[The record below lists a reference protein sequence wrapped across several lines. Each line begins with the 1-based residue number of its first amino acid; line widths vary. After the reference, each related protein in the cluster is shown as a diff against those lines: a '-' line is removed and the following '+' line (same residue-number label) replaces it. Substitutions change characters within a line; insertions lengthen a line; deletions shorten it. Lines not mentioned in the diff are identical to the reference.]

1 MSEPA
6 RQTAFDPLAFARS
19 VMRSEADA
27 VRLAA
32 DRLGPPFL
40 RVVDLLADCRGRVAV
55 TGVGKSADVGLK
67 IVGTLNSTG
76 TRAYS
81 LDATRAVHGDLGAVH
96 PDDVALLLSH
106 SGESEELLRLLGPL
120 RELASAVVAVTGNPN
135 GTLARSST
143 AAIVYGPIVEA
154 CPLSL
159 APSSST
165 TVMIALGDAIAFTLS
180 ERRQF
185 TAEQFAKYHPAGSL
199 GRKLAGVEAYMRSGS
214 ELRIA
219 GAGETVRA
227 VFARAKQPGRRTG
240 AVMLTDDDGTLA
252 GIFTD
257 SDLARLFEK
266 NADPAF
272 DRPIAEVMT
281 RRPLTVTV
289 GEKMGAAID
298 LMRAKKISELPVV
311 DADGKPVGM
320 LDVTDLI
327 GVDLPDDA
335 SPPTLKLAD
344 CDESAAPES
353 AR

>member
-1 MSEPA
+1 MTAPA
-6 RQTAFDPLAFARS
+6 AQPAFDPLGFART
-19 VMRSEADA
+19 VLRSEADA
-27 VRLAA
+27 VRAVS
-32 DRLGPPFL
+32 DRLGASFL
-40 RVVDLLADCRGRVAV
+40 RAVDLIAACRGRVAV

-76 TRAYS
+76 TRAYP

-120 RELASAVVAVTGNPN
+120 RELASAVVAVTGNPHS
-135 GTLARSST
+135 TLARSAT
-143 AAIVYGPIVEA
+143 VAVVYGPIVEA

-185 TAEQFAKYHPAGSL
+185 TAEQFARFHPAGSL
-199 GRKLAGVEAYMRSGS
+199 GRKLAGVEAYMRTGAD
-214 ELRIA
+214 LRLA
-219 GAGETVRA
+219 AAAETVRA

-240 AVMLTDDDGTLA
+240 AVMLTNPDGTLA

-257 SDLARLFEK
+257 SDLARLFER
-266 NADPAF
+266 NADTAF

-281 RRPLTVTV
+281 RSPLTVTV
-289 GEKMGAAID
+289 GDKMGPAID
-298 LMRAKKISELPVV
+298 LMRARKISELPVV
-311 DADGKPVGM
+311 DAAGKPAGM

-327 GVDLPDDA
+327 GVDLPDDPA
-335 SPPTLKLAD
+335 PPVLKLLPGERPA
-344 CDESAAPES
+344 
-353 AR
+353 

>member
-1 MSEPA
+1 MSAPA
-6 RQTAFDPLAFARS
+6 ALPAFDPLPFARG
-19 VMRSEADA
+19 VMRGEADA
-27 VRLAA
+27 VRVAA
-32 DRLGPPFL
+32 DRLGPTFL
-40 RVVDLLADCRGRVAV
+40 QVVDLLANCTGRVAV

-120 RELASAVVAVTGNPN
+120 RELASAVVAITGNPH
-135 GTLARSST
+135 GTLARSAT
-143 AAIVYGPIVEA
+143 ASIVYGPVVEA

-165 TVMIALGDAIAFTLS
+165 TVMIALGDAVAFTLS

-185 TAEQFAKYHPAGSL
+185 TAEQFARFHPAGSL
-199 GRKLAGVEAYMRSGS
+199 GRKLAGVEAYMRSGT

-219 GAGETVRA
+219 AASDTVRA
-227 VFARAKQPGRRTG
+227 VFARSKQSGRRTG
-240 AVMLTDDDGTLA
+240 AVMLTDADGTLA

-257 SDLARLFEK
+257 SDLARLFER
-266 NADPAF
+266 NADAAF

-281 RRPLTVTV
+281 RHPLTVSV
-289 GEKMGAAID
+289 GDKMGDAID
-298 LMRAKKISELPVV
+298 RMRAKKVSELPVI
-311 DADGKPVGM
+311 DAAGRPVGL

-327 GVDLPDDA
+327 GVDLPDDPA
-335 SPPTLKLAD
+335 PPVLKLVG
-344 CDESAAPES
+344 DE
-353 AR
+353 

>member
-6 RQTAFDPLAFARS
+6 RQPAFDPLTFART

-27 VRLAA
+27 VRTAA
-32 DRLGPPFL
+32 ERLGPSFV
-40 RVVDLLADCRGRVAV
+40 RVVDLLAGCRGRVAV

-76 TRAYS
+76 TRAYA

-96 PDDVALLLSH
+96 PDDVTLLLSH

-120 RELASAVVAVTGNPN
+120 RELASAVVALTGNPH
-135 GTLARSST
+135 GTLARSAT

-185 TAEQFAKYHPAGSL
+185 TAEQFARFHPAGSL
-199 GRKLAGVEAYMRSGS
+199 GRKLAGVEAYMRRGP

-219 GAGETVRA
+219 AVSETVRA

-240 AVMLTDDDGTLA
+240 AVMLTNPDGSLA

-266 NADPAF
+266 NNDGAF
-272 DRPIAEVMT
+272 DRPIEEVMT
-281 RRPLTVTV
+281 HRPLTVAV
-289 GEKMGAAID
+289 GEKMGTAID
-298 LMRAKKISELPVV
+298 LLRAKKISELPVV
-311 DADGKPVGM
+311 DADGKPIGM

-327 GVDLPDDA
+327 GVDLPDDPG
-335 SPPTLKLAD
+335 SPPTLRLV
-344 CDESAAPES
+344 EPG
-353 AR
+353 

>member
-6 RQTAFDPLAFARS
+6 RLAAFDPLTFART

-32 DRLGPPFL
+32 DRLGASFL
-40 RVVDLLADCRGRVAV
+40 RVVELLAGCRGRVAV
-55 TGVGKSADVGLK
+55 TGVGKSADVGRKL
-67 IVGTLNSTG
+67 VGTLNSTG
-76 TRAYS
+76 TRAYA

-106 SGESEELLRLLGPL
+106 SGESEELLRLLDPL
-120 RELASAVVAVTGNPN
+120 RELASAVVAMTGNAQS
-135 GTLARSST
+135 TLARS
-143 AAIVYGPIVEA
+143 AAAAVVYGPIVEA

-180 ERRQF
+180 EQRQF
-185 TAEQFAKYHPAGSL
+185 TAEQFARFHPAGSL
-199 GRKLAGVEAYMRSGS
+199 GRKLAGVEAYMRSGP

-219 GAGETVRA
+219 AATETVRA
-227 VFARAKQPGRRTG
+227 VFARSKQPGRRTG
-240 AVMLTDDDGTLA
+240 AVMLTHADGTLA

-257 SDLARLFEK
+257 SDLARLFER
-266 NADPAF
+266 NADGAF
-272 DRPIAEVMT
+272 DRPIEEVMT

-289 GEKMGAAID
+289 GAKMGDALD
-298 LMRAKKISELPVV
+298 LLRARKISELPVV
-311 DADGKPVGM
+311 DTAGKPVGL

-327 GVDLPDDA
+327 GVELPGDDG
-335 SPPTLKLAD
+335 PPTLKLV
-344 CDESAAPES
+344 SS
-353 AR
+353 